1 LKRVIIDKIEIKTT
15 SNHSQS
21 RGRKLNT
28 NQIEL
33 KSSNP
38 VNVLLFKQRQRFV
51 FVSGFE
57 SPQQNIVIQFCE
69 GRPAENFEVNK
80 IYL

>member
-51 FVSGFE
+51 FVSGF
-57 SPQQNIVIQFCE
+57 
-69 GRPAENFEVNK
+69 
-80 IYL
+80 